1 MATYKIKNKFYGRNL
16 LDREIEYRGFP
27 KKPPFLKEKGGG
39 FANGKHLLETLDK
52 RLGKHRLILTPAR
65 DEIKKIGRRTEVCV
79 SEKSLRR
86 INAIVRDRGR
96 DIKLDA
102 TIEVLSKVFPTQFSK
117 STGRVETFR
126 RGMLAAILTDRLDP
140 RSLSAEDG
148 KAVTEYALRLAADAK
163 AAGFS
168 EREAVSRKRSVQ
180 LIYLERLIAEFE
192 ARLPRNLPESDWQ
205 TYFGEKILYFQDNYI
220 QKLEK
225 INIATFTT
233 QFPDFGVITA
243 DDYLD
248 LIEIKLPQTPLL
260 RYDPSHNS
268 YYWSPDVSKAIAQVE
283 AYIDSLTGRRADLV
297 LEIEKHTGLR
307 LHIVKPRGIV
317 IAGRTSDWDNKIE
330 QSRYFRLLNEG
341 LKNVEVVPYDELSRR
356 LRNTME
362 SIRKLENASTP
373 KPGSRSDARSRRST
387 LTSSR

>member
-1 MATYKIKNKFYGRNL
+1 
-16 LDREIEYRGFP
+16 
-27 KKPPFLKEKGGG
+27 
-39 FANGKHLLETLDK
+39 
-52 RLGKHRLILTPAR
+52 
-65 DEIKKIGRRTEVCV
+65 
-79 SEKSLRR
+79 
-86 INAIVRDRGR
+86 
-96 DIKLDA
+96 
-102 TIEVLSKVFPTQFSK
+102 
-117 STGRVETFR
+117 
-126 RGMLAAILTDRLDP
+126 MLASILTDRLDP

-148 KAVTEYALRLAADAK
+148 KALSEYALRLAGDAK
-163 AAGFS
+163 GAGFS
-168 EREAVSRKRSVQ
+168 EKEAVSRKRNVQ
-180 LIYLERLIAEFE
+180 LIYLQRLIAEFD
-192 ARLPRNLPESDWQ
+192 ARLPRNLSEGEWQ

-248 LIEIKLPQTPLL
+248 LIEIKLPKTPLL
-260 RYDPSHNS
+260 RYDSSHNT

-317 IAGRTSDWDNKIE
+317 IAGSTSQWTTDKTE
-330 QSRYFRLLNEG
+330 QSKYFRLLNEG

-362 SIRKLENASTP
+362 SIRKLEKDAAP
-373 KPGSRSDARSRRST
+373 KPAKKSSLVKGKKRAAAR
-387 LTSSR
+387 